1 MRWSRWL
8 RNGTLTDVRPAPI
21 RGKGQAPTPARTGN
35 YLGTTTAI
43 SSRDPG
49 TCQHCGETKYTIAK
63 TNNTATEKITREFST
78 CSHVVLGPLSR
89 SRRPS
94 RPPPGPR
101 TSATS
106 RDRRTAPTSRNPTLH
121 NLSSRRARRSC
132 TSSTPTECIVL
143 WWYCLHHAQCVGNTP
158 LAHS

>member
-1 MRWSRWL
+1 MVSMAAQRHP
-8 RNGTLTDVRPAPI
+8 DVQQPAPI
-21 RGKGQAPTPARTGN
+21 RGKGQAPTPARTGY

-49 TCQHCGETKYTIAK
+49 TCQHCRETNYTKARDNNIATK
-63 TNNTATEKITREFST
+63 QNKRDTPTR
-78 CSHVVLGPLSR
+78 SHVVLGPLPR

-101 TSATS
+101 TSATT

-121 NLSSRRARRSC
+121 NLSSRRAHRPSPPR
-132 TSSTPTECIVL
+132 TPTECIVL
-143 WWYCLHHAQCVGNTP
+143 RRSCLHHAQCVGNTP

>member
-1 MRWSRWL
+1 MRRSRWL
-8 RNGTLTDVRPAPI
+8 RNDTLTDVQPAPI

-43 SSRDPG
+43 SLRDPG
-49 TCQHCGETKYTIAK
+49 TCQHCGETNYTRAK
-63 TNNTATEKITREFST
+63 DNNITTKQITRDAST
-78 CSHVVLGPLSR
+78 RLHVVLGPLPR

-106 RDRRTAPTSRNPTLH
+106 RDRRTAPESRDPTLH
-121 NLSSRRARRSC
+121 NLSSRRTRRPC
-132 TSSTPTECIVL
+132 TTSSPSKCIVL
-143 WWYCLHHAQCVGNTP
+143 RRYCLHHAQCVGNSP